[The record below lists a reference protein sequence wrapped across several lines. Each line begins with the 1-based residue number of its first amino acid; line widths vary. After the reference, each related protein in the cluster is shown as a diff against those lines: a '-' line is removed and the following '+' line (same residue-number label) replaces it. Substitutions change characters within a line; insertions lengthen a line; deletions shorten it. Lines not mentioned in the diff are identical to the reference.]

1 MNDYTLLDT
10 SIEHGITMRIYQND
24 AEFSIRVDKEDSELM
39 NNGFHYSEDV
49 LAELACE
56 PIREREKAHVLVGG
70 LGMGFT
76 LASAL
81 KHVNED
87 ATVSVAELMAAVIRW
102 NELYL
107 GEGAG
112 FPVQDKRVNLLHA
125 DVGKVMS
132 EHQNT
137 YDAIMLDVD
146 NGPDGFTRDSNDAL
160 YGLTGL
166 TNAYDALKSGG
177 VLTVWS
183 AEPDIEFTQR
193 MMKVGFEV
201 EQQLVKTHPEQTH
214 GARHTIW
221 IGTRY

>member
-1 MNDYTLLDT
+1 MIEYTLLDT
-10 SIEHGITMRIYQND
+10 STEHGLTMRIFQRGD
-24 AEFSIRVDKEDSELM
+24 EFSIRVDSEDSELM
-39 NNGFHYSEDV
+39 NNEFHYSEDV

-56 PIREREKAHVLVGG
+56 PIRERKSAHVLVGG

-81 KHVNED
+81 KHVNAD
-87 ATVSVAELMAAVIRW
+87 ATVSVSELMAAVVRW
-102 NELYL
+102 NQLYL
-107 GEGAG
+107 GKGADY
-112 FPVQDKRVNLLHA
+112 PMRDKRTRIINQ

-132 EHQNT
+132 EHKDT
-137 YDAIMLDVD
+137 FDAIMLDVD
-146 NGPDGFTRDSNDAL
+146 NGPDGYTRDSNDSL
-160 YGLTGL
+160 YGLAGL
-166 TNAYDALKSGG
+166 TNAHEALTSGG

-183 AEPDIEFTQR
+183 AAPDIEFTQR

-201 EQQLVKTHPEQTH
+201 EQKLVKSHPEQTH

>member
-1 MNDYTLLDT
+1 MDEYTLLDSST
-10 SIEHGITMRIYQND
+10 EHGLTMRIFQLGD
-24 AEFSIRVDKEDSELM
+24 EFSIRVDQTDSELM
-39 NNGFHYSEDV
+39 NNEFHYSEDV
-49 LAELACE
+49 LAELACA
-56 PIREREKAHVLVGG
+56 PIRARKNAHVLVGG

-81 KHVNED
+81 KHTNAD
-87 ATVSVAELMAAVIRW
+87 ATVSVSELMAAVVRW

-107 GEGAG
+107 GKGAG
-112 FPVQDKRVNLLHA
+112 YPLRDARTRVINQ

-132 EHQNT
+132 EHKDT
-137 YDAIMLDVD
+137 FDAIMLDVD
-146 NGPDGFTRDSNDAL
+146 NGPDGFTRDSNDSL
-160 YGLTGL
+160 YGLVGL
-166 TNAYDALKSGG
+166 TNAHEALKSGG

-183 AEPDIEFTQR
+183 AAPDIEFTQR

-201 EQQLVKTHPEQTH
+201 EQQLVKSHPQQTH

>member
-1 MNDYTLLDT
+1 MDEYTLLDT
-10 SIEHGITMRIYQND
+10 STEHGLTMRIFQRD
-24 AEFSIRVDKEDSELM
+24 ESFSIRVDTEDSELM

-49 LAELACE
+49 LAELACA
-56 PIREREKAHVLVGG
+56 PIKGRAKAHVLVGG

-81 KHVNED
+81 KHVNAD
-87 ATVSVAELMAAVIRW
+87 ATVTVSELMSAVVRW

-107 GEGAG
+107 GKGAG
-112 FPVQDKRVNLLHA
+112 FPLSDKRTRVINQ

-132 EHQNT
+132 EHKDSF
-137 YDAIMLDVD
+137 DAIMLDVD
-146 NGPDGFTRDSNDAL
+146 NGPDGYTRDSNDSL
-160 YGLTGL
+160 YGLNGL
-166 TNAYDALKSGG
+166 TNAHEALKSGG

-183 AEPDIEFTQR
+183 AAPDIEFTQR

-201 EQQLVKTHPEQTH
+201 EQKLVKSHPEQTH
-214 GARHTIW
+214 GSRHTIW

>member
-1 MNDYTLLDT
+1 MSSFTLLDT
-10 SIEHGITMRIYQND
+10 STEHGTTMRLFRRD
-24 AEFSIRVDKEDSELM
+24 DEFSIQVDGEESELM
-39 NNGFHYSEDV
+39 NNGYHYSEDV

-56 PIREREKAHVLVGG
+56 PVRDRKHSHVLVGG

-81 KHVNED
+81 KHCNAD
-87 ATVSVAELMAAVIRW
+87 ATVSVSELMSAVIRW
-102 NELYL
+102 NEQYL

-112 FPVQDKRVNLLHA
+112 FPLRDQRVNVMNH
-125 DVGKVMS
+125 DVGKVMN
-132 EHQNT
+132 EHKNT
-137 YDAIMLDVD
+137 FDAIMLDVD

-160 YGLTGL
+160 YGLIGL
-166 TNAYDALKSGG
+166 TNAYEALKPGG

-183 AEPDIEFTQR
+183 AEPDIAFTQR

-201 EQQLVKTHPEQTH
+201 EQQLVKTHPNQSY

>member
-1 MNDYTLLDT
+1 VR
-10 SIEHGITMRIYQND
+10 HR
-24 AEFSIRVDKEDSELM
+24 DK
-39 NNGFHYSEDV
+39 V
-49 LAELACE
+49 
-56 PIREREKAHVLVGG
+56 HVLVGG

-81 KHVNED
+81 KHSNAD
-87 ATVSVAELMAAVIRW
+87 TTVSVSELMSAVIRW
-102 NELYL
+102 NEQYL
-107 GEGAG
+107 GAGAG
-112 FPVQDKRVNLLHA
+112 FPLLDQRVHVMNQ

-132 EHQNT
+132 EHKNT
-137 YDAIMLDVD
+137 FDAIMLDVD
-146 NGPDGFTRDSNDAL
+146 NGPDGFSRDSNDAL

-166 TNAYDALKSGG
+166 TNAYEALKSGG

-183 AEPDIEFTQR
+183 AEPDLAFTQR

-201 EQQLVKTHPEQTH
+201 EQQLVKTHPNQTH

>member
-1 MNDYTLLDT
+1 MNEYTLLEAST
-10 SIEHGITMRIYQND
+10 EHGTTMRLFQRGD
-24 AEFSIRVDKEDSELM
+24 EFSIQVDGEDSELM
-39 NNGFHYSEDV
+39 NNGYHYSEDV

-56 PIREREKAHVLVGG
+56 PVRARENAHVLVGG

-81 KHVNED
+81 KHSNAD
-87 ATVSVAELMAAVIRW
+87 ATVSVSELMAAVIRW

-112 FPVQDKRVNLLHA
+112 FPLRDQRVAVLNQ

-132 EHQNT
+132 EHKNT
-137 YDAIMLDVD
+137 FDAIMLDVD
-146 NGPDGFTRDSNDAL
+146 NGPDGFSRDSNDAL

-166 TNAYDALKSGG
+166 TNAYEALKSGG

-183 AEPDIEFTQR
+183 AEPDIAFTQR

-201 EQQLVKTHPEQTH
+201 EQQKVKTHPDQIF

>member
-1 MNDYTLLDT
+1 MSEYTLLDT
-10 SIEHGITMRIYQND
+10 STEHGLTMRIFQRGD
-24 AEFSIRVDKEDSELM
+24 EFSIRVDTEDSELM
-39 NNGFHYSEDV
+39 NNEFHYSEDV

-56 PIREREKAHVLVGG
+56 PIRERKSAHVLVGG

-81 KHVNED
+81 KHVNAD
-87 ATVSVAELMAAVIRW
+87 ATVSVSELMAAVVRW
-102 NELYL
+102 NQLYL
-107 GEGAG
+107 GKGADY
-112 FPVQDKRVNLLHA
+112 PMRDKRTRIINQ

-132 EHQNT
+132 EHKDSF
-137 YDAIMLDVD
+137 DAIMLDVD
-146 NGPDGFTRDSNDAL
+146 NGPDGYTRDSNDSL
-160 YGLTGL
+160 YGLAGL
-166 TNAYDALKSGG
+166 TNAHEALKSGG

-183 AEPDIEFTQR
+183 AAPDIEFTQR

-201 EQQLVKTHPEQTH
+201 EQKLVKSHPEQTH